1 MALPY
6 ISGVSSA
13 VFNRANEL
21 ASRGHEISIF
31 YPRPEREDRLAQ
43 IAGLDP
49 GIKLFGL
56 PFSVPIPN
64 APKLRFSVFSFY
76 LSSIEHRCHRI

>member
-1 MALPY
+1 MRICLFTDSFLPY

-13 VFNRANEL
+13 VFNQANEL

-64 APKLRFSVFSFY
+64 AP
-76 LSSIEHRCHRI
+76 LSLIHI